1 MRLLFT
7 TLISPGHLRPMVPL
21 AWALRADGHDVVVTS
36 PPNMVQWPQAAGLN
50 ARAVG
55 EALDPIGQVRDRR
68 EPGARTG
75 GRVDEDKYFRIGRG
89 VSRWAS
95 AYVDGLLEFARG
107 WRPDAVVHEPMELT
121 GRLVAAA
128 LGIPIIRHR
137 WGIETFDAYD
147 RGAAEGLADTCARL
161 GVSVDAL
168 APYRI
173 VDPCPASLQD
183 PGVRPGMPMR
193 YVPDNGSGVVPDWI
207 LHRPTTPRVLVTLG
221 TMTVAVGGMSLLDR
235 VFEALRGLDVEVVAA
250 VRAEDRDT
258 LGDVVE
264 GVRVVE
270 SLPLSLFTDT
280 CDLVIHHG
288 GSGSTM
294 ATVVPGK
301 PHLVLPQLIDGYD
314 HADAIH
320 RIGAGISIED
330 PDHQRDVDLLR
341 ESVTALLNEPRYAK
355 TAVALAEENTSRPSP
370 RVVAGDLVEAIKSY

>member
-21 AWALRADGHDVVVTS
+21 AWALRADGHDVVVTC
-36 PPNMVQWPQAAGLN
+36 PPNMVQWPQAAGLS
-50 ARAVG
+50 ARPVG
-55 EALDPIGQVRDRR
+55 EALDPVGQVRDRR

-95 AYVDGLLEFARG
+95 AYVDGLLEFARD

-128 LGIPIIRHR
+128 LGVPIIRHR

-161 GVSVDAL
+161 GVTVEDL
-168 APYRI
+168 LPYRI
-173 VDPCPASLQD
+173 VDPCPPSLQD
-183 PGVRPGMPMR
+183 PGVSPGMPMR
-193 YVPDNGSGVVPDWI
+193 YVPDNGAAVVPDWV
-207 LHRPTTPRVLVTLG
+207 LRRPARPRVLVTLG
-221 TMTVAVGGMSLLDR
+221 TMTVAVAGASLLDR
-235 VFEALRGLDVEVVAA
+235 VVEALRGLDVEIVVAM
-250 VRAEDRDT
+250 REEDRDQ
-258 LGDVVE
+258 LGADK
-264 GVRVVE
+264 VRVS
-270 SLPLSLFTDT
+270 SLPLSLYADT

-294 ATVVPGK
+294 TTVVAGK
-301 PHLVLPQLIDGYD
+301 SHLVLPQLIDGYD
-314 HADAIH
+314 HADALH

-330 PDHQRDVDLLR
+330 PDEQRDVDLLR
-341 ESVTALLNEPRYAK
+341 ESVTALLTEPGYGK
-355 TAVALAEENTSRPSP
+355 TAWGLAEENASRPSP
-370 RVVAGDLVEAIKSY
+370 RAVAGDLVDAVKRY